1 MAVVVIRLPST
12 VVATIRMLDMFKVL
26 FFPENNNMLFDLT
39 VIEVKTAF
47 DRSEVWRWSLL
58 KDLVDR

>member
-1 MAVVVIRLPST
+1 
-12 VVATIRMLDMFKVL
+12 
-26 FFPENNNMLFDLT
+26 MLFDLT
-39 VIEVKTAF
+39 VLEVKTAF